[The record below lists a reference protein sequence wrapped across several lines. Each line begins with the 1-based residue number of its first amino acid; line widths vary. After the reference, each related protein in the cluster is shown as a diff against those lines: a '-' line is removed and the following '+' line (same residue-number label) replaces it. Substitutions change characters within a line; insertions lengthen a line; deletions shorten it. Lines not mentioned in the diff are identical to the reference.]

1 MTDPPSSSRASRT
14 TEEERKAREERKRE
28 ASRVASRDFFRVPL
42 SAHSY
47 AVEGLI
53 GTGAYGVVC
62 SAVMS
67 GVGERV
73 AIKRIKAVLNSYPF
87 ATRILRELKF
97 MRLLRRHENII
108 TVRDVLVPGERD
120 RFNDVFVVSELMPI
134 DLAKL
139 LRTTTT
145 LSPEHV
151 KYLMFQLLRAVH
163 FMHAANVLH
172 RDIKPNNVLVNK
184 KCELRVCDFGT
195 WWEGGVF
202 IALGCACIWVQW
214 VVATG
219 CCPFLPLRLRLLT
232 FAVLRA
238 LSLASPVGSTASV
251 FLVVCLLL
259 SFLLGTVGLA
269 RAAFDDD
276 PDPGFWTDY
285 IATRWYRAPELIL
298 TLLTNYSTAIDIWSV
313 GCIFAE
319 ILSRGEPLFPGQ
331 SPQHQ
336 FSLIV
341 NVTGT
346 PSEEEISQL
355 RNTSAQRTMRSLPRS
370 PRRPLSTLFP
380 DADPDALDVMS
391 KMLEFSPE
399 KRISALDAL
408 RHPYFAKFAC
418 MGLGATAEPVS
429 RRDFLF
435 ERHRLTPEGMRK
447 EFLREI
453 AHYHPEVRQEL
464 LAEAAAAAGAASGM
478 VGGDGGG
485 LAPIAD
491 KDVVEGAAA
500 AAGAGHNR
508 RVTARMAGSFE
519 AALGNDAAAAANGN
533 GTHAAAGAHTVGED
547 DMETMNPEYQRRGDE
562 YRSNTMDEQVLD
574 RLNTRV

>member
-1 MTDPPSSSRASRT
+1 MT
-14 TEEERKAREERKRE
+14 E
-28 ASRVASRDFFRVPL
+28 FFRVPL
-42 SAHSY
+42 SAHTY
-47 AVEGLI
+47 TVQELI

-62 SAVMS
+62 SAVIS
-67 GVGERV
+67 STGERV
-73 AIKRIKAVLNSYPF
+73 AIKRIRSVLNSYPF

-108 TVRDVLVPGERD
+108 TVRDVMVPGERD
-120 RFNDVFVVSELMPI
+120 RFNDAFVVSELMPI

-184 KCELRVCDFGT
+184 KCELRVCDF
-195 WWEGGVF
+195 
-202 IALGCACIWVQW
+202 
-214 VVATG
+214 
-219 CCPFLPLRLRLLT
+219 
-232 FAVLRA
+232 
-238 LSLASPVGSTASV
+238 
-251 FLVVCLLL
+251 
-259 SFLLGTVGLA
+259 GLA

-355 RNTSAQRTMRSLPRS
+355 RNTSAQRTMRSLPRT

-399 KRISALDAL
+399 KRISALEAL
-408 RHPYFAKFAC
+408 QHPYFAKFAC

-453 AHYHPEVRQEL
+453 AHYHPEVRREL
-464 LAEAAAAAGAASGM
+464 FDEAAAAGGA
-478 VGGDGGG
+478 DGGG
-485 LAPIAD
+485 AAAGGGLVPIAD
-491 KDVVEGAAA
+491 RDVVDGPV
-500 AAGAGHNR
+500 AGRHVRG
-508 RVTARMAGSFE
+508 TAQMAGSFE
-519 AALGNDAAAAANGN
+519 SALGNDAAAAANGN
-533 GTHAAAGAHTVGED
+533 GTHAAMGAHTVGED
-547 DMETMNPEYQRRGDE
+547 DMETMNPGYQRRGAD

-574 RLNTRV
+574 RLNTRA

>member
-1 MTDPPSSSRASRT
+1 MADPPSSSRAPRS

-42 SAHSY
+42 SAHAY

-184 KCELRVCDFGT
+184 KCELRVCDF
-195 WWEGGVF
+195 
-202 IALGCACIWVQW
+202 
-214 VVATG
+214 
-219 CCPFLPLRLRLLT
+219 
-232 FAVLRA
+232 
-238 LSLASPVGSTASV
+238 
-251 FLVVCLLL
+251 
-259 SFLLGTVGLA
+259 GLA

-464 LAEAAAAAGAASGM
+464 LAEAAAAGAAGGAG
-478 VGGDGGG
+478 GGDGGG

-519 AALGNDAAAAANGN
+519 TALGNDAAAAANGN